1 MYAAAFEMPFSN
13 FSITQTTMRGV
24 GLLRSEIQKKK
35 KNVEQILWD
44 QFAWFSFGQPN
55 DDTWRLLELES
66 IFFFIR
72 LWFGVEGKIAQVSV
86 ELSALRPCAKRTR
99 KTTRKSFSH
108 TRAHTHTRIHTM
120 CSWKTHT
127 QRRQAA
133 FFFNIFAFYY
143 CLLTG
148 TGRSWGLFYAR
159 NALF

>member
-108 TRAHTHTRIHTM
+108 TRAHTHTHTH
-120 CSWKTHT
+120 SVFLEDAHT
-127 QRRQAA
+127 KKPSS
-133 FFFNIFAFYY
+133 FFFFFLIF
-143 CLLTG
+143 LL
-148 TGRSWGLFYAR
+148 FVIV
-159 NALF
+159 F